1 MDCPIKITVESQYIP
16 NRSDPLKSYYFF
28 AYHVTIVNKGNVQAQ
43 LVSRYWHITDANGN
57 TEDVHGPGVV
67 GKQPNLIPGKTFEYT
82 SFCPLPTPLGTMEG
96 SFHMVEENGREYDA
110 IINPFRLAAAQ
121 VLN

>member
-1 MDCPIKITVESQYIP
+1 MNCPIKITVEPRYIP
-16 NRSDPLKSYYFF
+16 DRSNPVKSYYFF
-28 AYHVTIVNKGNVQAQ
+28 AYHVTITNKGTAAAK
-43 LVSRYWHITDANGN
+43 LISRYWLISDGDGT

-67 GKQPNLIPGKTFEYT
+67 GEQPNLAPGEIFEYT

-96 SFHMVEENGREYDA
+96 SFQMLEENGRQFDA
-110 IINPFRLAAAQ
+110 IINPFRLAAPQ